1 MIFCVVPRPLAD
13 ELYPKLVEYYENDD
27 NVTVIVDRR
36 EFDRRARRGRSVAT
50 SEAGAE
56 PQRRIV
62 RDRRRARVPGDL
74 PPLARAT
81 A

>member
-1 MIFCVVPRPLAD
+1 MIYSVVPRALAD
-13 ELYPKLVEYYENDD
+13 ELYPKLVKHYENDD

-36 EFDRRARRGRSVAT
+36 EFDRRARRGRSAA
-50 SEAGAE
+50 SDA